1 MQDFF
6 SPLSDFFFWILRFI
20 HENVGVSWSWSIV
33 LLTVIV
39 RVVLIPLTWRQIKS
53 MRAMQA
59 LQPQLKQLQEKYK
72 DDRQLLNQKMMEFY
86 RENHVSPFG
95 SCLPLLLQMPVF
107 IGLFYMLR
115 EQGLAVWSNMPPDV
129 GHFAAVWHSSPVGW
143 LWIGD
148 ITQFDYILM
157 FLYIASQFL
166 SSWQMA
172 RKGAGQQ
179 KMIAYFMP
187 IIIGVFM
194 FIYRWPAGL
203 FIYWFTS
210 NLWTIAQQ
218 FVLEKVVPAPVPVLP
233 SSEKQKTTPARSAG
247 KSPARPAGKTP
258 ARPGAKPPA
267 AKPPAGKSPAAKSR
281 TDKAPAAKTP
291 AGKATARPGGKA
303 SSGAAGKAPAGGSA
317 GKTGGKT
324 SGQKAGQQGKK
335 AGGASQRPDGGSG
348 GTESSGRT

>member
-1 MQDFF
+1 MQSFF

-20 HENVGVSWSWSIV
+20 HENVGISWSWSIV

-59 LQPQLKQLQEKYK
+59 LQPQLKVLQDKYK

-86 RENHVSPFG
+86 KENNVSPFG

-107 IGLFYMLR
+107 LGLFYMLR
-115 EQGLAVWSNMPPDV
+115 LQGQALWTSIPPAV
-129 GHFAAVWHSSPVGW
+129 GAFAPVWHSAAVGW
-143 LWIGD
+143 LWVND
-148 ITQFDYILM
+148 ITHFDIILL
-157 FLYIASQFL
+157 FLYVASQFF

-179 KMIAYFMP
+179 KTVAYFMP
-187 IIIGVFM
+187 VIIGVM
-194 FIYRWPAGL
+194 MYVYKWPAGL

-218 FVLEKVVPAPVPVLP
+218 FVLEKVVPAPVPVMP
-233 SSEKQKTTPARSAG
+233 SSDKQKTTPAQSAG
-247 KSPARPAGKTP
+247 KSPARPTGKIAALPAKKAPARPAAQTPSRPAGKTP
-258 ARPGAKPPA
+258 AA
-267 AKPPAGKSPAAKSR
+267 
-281 TDKAPAAKTP
+281 
-291 AGKATARPGGKA
+291 
-303 SSGAAGKAPAGGSA
+303 SA

-324 SGQKAGQQGKK
+324 SGQKTGQQGKT
-335 AGGASQRPDGGSG
+335 AGGASQRPNRGTGGSKSSG
-348 GTESSGRT
+348 GT

>member
-1 MQDFF
+1 
-6 SPLSDFFFWILRFI
+6 
-20 HENVGVSWSWSIV
+20 V

-115 EQGLAVWSNMPPDV
+115 EQGLAVWWNTPPQI

-148 ITQFDYILM
+148 ITKFDILLM

-187 IIIGVFM
+187 IIIGVMM
-194 FIYRWPAGL
+194 FIYKWPAGL

-233 SSEKQKTTPARSAG
+233 SSEKQKTTPARTAG
-247 KSPARPAGKTP
+247 KSPARPSTKTP
-258 ARPGAKPPA
+258 ARPAAKAPA
-267 AKPPAGKSPAAKSR
+267 AQTPASKSSAG
-281 TDKAPAAKTP
+281 KAPAAKS
-291 AGKATARPGGKA
+291 PGGKA
-303 SSGAAGKAPAGGSA
+303 PAQSDSKAVGGATGKAPTGTA

-324 SGQKAGQQGKK
+324 SGQKTGQQGKT
-335 AGGASQRPDGGSG
+335 AGSSGQRPDSGAGGSEGSG
-348 GTESSGRT
+348 GT

>member
-1 MQDFF
+1 MQSFF

-86 RENHVSPFG
+86 RENNVSPFG

-107 IGLFYMLR
+107 LGLFYMLR
-115 EQGLAVWSNMPPDV
+115 EQGLAAWWQVAANPSDVV
-129 GHFAAVWHSSPVGW
+129 GHFAAVWHSAPVGW
-143 LWIGD
+143 LWIKD
-148 ITQFDYILM
+148 ITQFDIILM
-157 FLYIASQFL
+157 FLYIASQFF

-179 KMIAYFMP
+179 KAIAYVMP
-187 IIIGVFM
+187 LVIGVFM
-194 FIYRWPAGL
+194 FMYKWPAGL
-203 FIYWFTS
+203 FIYWITS
-210 NLWTIAQQ
+210 NVWTIAQQ
-218 FVLEKVVPAPVPVLP
+218 FVLEKVVPAPVPVMP
-233 SSEKQKTTPARSAG
+233 GSDKQKTTPARPAG
-247 KSPARPAGKTP
+247 KSPARPA
-258 ARPGAKPPA
+258 
-267 AKPPAGKSPAAKSR
+267 
-281 TDKAPAAKTP
+281 AKTP
-291 AGKATARPGGKA
+291 AKPVGKAAPSGTAAKP
-303 SSGAAGKAPAGGSA
+303 AAPPA

-324 SGQKAGQQGKK
+324 SGQKTGQQGK
-335 AGGASQRPDGGSG
+335 GAGGSG
-348 GTESSGRT
+348 QRPNRGAGGPKSPS

>member
-1 MQDFF
+1 
-6 SPLSDFFFWILRFI
+6 
-20 HENVGVSWSWSIV
+20 V

-115 EQGLAVWSNMPPDV
+115 EQGLAVWWDTPPQV

-148 ITQFDYILM
+148 ITKFDILLM

-187 IIIGVFM
+187 IIIGVMM
-194 FIYRWPAGL
+194 FIYKWPAGL

-233 SSEKQKTTPARSAG
+233 SSEKQKTTPARTAG
-247 KSPARPAGKTP
+247 KSPARPSTKTP
-258 ARPGAKPPA
+258 ARPA
-267 AKPPAGKSPAAKSR
+267 A
-281 TDKAPAAKTP
+281 KAPAAQAPAAQAP
-291 AGKATARPGGKA
+291 AGKGSAAKAPTAKAPTAKAPTAKSPGAKTAAQSGAKA
-303 SSGAAGKAPAGGSA
+303 VGGAAGKAATGTA

-324 SGQKAGQQGKK
+324 SDQKTGEQGKT
-335 AGGASQRPDGGSG
+335 AGSSGQRPDGGAG
-348 GTESSGRT
+348 GSEGAG